1 MEGKTLKI
9 TSAGGVIAAI
19 VGLIGIIFCCSV
31 IPILIF
37 GAGIAAVIVENGGLI
52 LGIGIGMILC
62 SVLTFLFGEKAC
74 RIK

>member
-37 GAGIAAVIVENGGLI
+37 GAGIAAIIVENGGLI

-62 SVLTFLFGEKAC
+62 SVLTFLFGGKTC